1 MATKIRAKLQRGAEM
16 NEKTEKTEKVRRQ
29 YDRAFK
35 ADTVRLVTEG
45 GHRPSEVCR
54 EVGIT
59 TKMLSQ
65 WRRQL
70 ENHPTPEQAFVGQ
83 GQDREAEV
91 KQLKRRITILEM
103 ERDILK
109 KAIGIFV
116 EPKR

>member
-1 MATKIRAKLQRGAEM
+1 M
-16 NEKTEKTEKVRRQ
+16 NENTQKIVRRQ

-35 ADTVRLVTEG
+35 ADAVRLVTEG
-45 GHRPSEVCR
+45 GHRPADVAR

-59 TKMLSQ
+59 PKMLSQ

-70 ENHPTPEQAFVGQ
+70 EKHTTPEQAFVGH
-83 GQDREAEV
+83 GRDREVEV
-91 KQLKRRITILEM
+91 TQLKRRITILEM

-109 KAIGIFV
+109 KTIGIFA

>member
-1 MATKIRAKLQRGAEM
+1 M
-16 NEKTEKTEKVRRQ
+16 NENTKERVRRQ

-35 ADTVRLVTEG
+35 ADAVRLVTEG
-45 GHRPSEVCR
+45 GHRPTDVAR

-59 TKMLSQ
+59 PKMLSQ

-70 ENHPTPEQAFVGQ
+70 EKQTTSEQAFVGQ
-83 GQDREAEV
+83 GYDRETQV
-91 KQLKRRITILEM
+91 KQLKRRITTLEM

-109 KAIGIFV
+109 KAIGIFA